1 MVLSKEWINP
11 DRVKAV
17 MAELG
22 LDLNKEKTYVGTA
35 VNGFEFLGFYFEE
48 IMEENGAGSVI
59 RVMPTEGS
67 IEKVVESIESI
78 GSNVRSIDSTARI
91 EKAHKDD
98 ENKVQALDN
107 LIKNIRDVVDPWRS
121 YYRHTDYAAGLERI
135 EPSFNEKIQKFI

>member
-1 MVLSKEWINP
+1 
-11 DRVKAV
+11 
-17 MAELG
+17 
-22 LDLNKEKTYVGTA
+22 
-35 VNGFEFLGFYFEE
+35 
-48 IMEENGAGSVI
+48 MEENGAGSVI

-78 GSNVRSIDSTARI
+78 GSNVRSIDSTARDSTARI

-107 LIKNIRDVVDPWRS
+107 LIKNICDVVDPWMS

-135 EPSFNEKIQKFI
+135 EQSFNEKIQKFI